1 MGFLATWE
9 VISLRG
15 SVRAVVKIDWM
26 VGLGR

>member
-15 SVRAVVKIDWM
+15 RLRAVVKIDWR
-26 VGLGR
+26 VGRGR